1 MKKTLLLLAAMCV
14 SLAGFA
20 DLSTGEPHATVIPR
34 TGNRPV
40 EGDWGMYLGASV
52 TQIMDMVAYNKSYS
66 GNEKGQVYW
75 ALPMINLKYYFTDRV
90 EGRLGFQFA
99 SYGEQNELSKGSNK
113 VVQSE
118 RVHYTRFLPG
128 FAYHFSMNNP
138 IDVYLGAQIPVGFN
152 VNDNLTKADKNNY
165 TTSRDNMFV
174 IGAGVF
180 LGMQFFVADLPF
192 AIGIEGGY
200 SGQAHF
206 SAGARTTNVTEGNKQ
221 TNVTVNGASTGF
233 DTNVGGH
240 HIDANWGADAA
251 ITFTYFFRN

>member
-1 MKKTLLLLAAMCV
+1 MKKTFILLAAMCV
-14 SLAGFA
+14 SLATFA
-20 DLSTGEPHATVIPR
+20 DLSTGEPHANVIPR

-52 TQIMDMVAYNKSYS
+52 TQIMDMIQYNNSYN
-66 GNEKGQVYW
+66 GKDKGQVYW

-90 EGRLGFQFA
+90 EGRMGFQFA
-99 SYGEQNELSKGSNK
+99 AYGEQDKLANGSNK
-113 VVQSE
+113 VVASD

-128 FAYHFSMNNP
+128 IAYHFSMNNP

-152 VNDNLTKADKNNY
+152 VNDNMQKADKNNW
-165 TTSRDNMFV
+165 TTTRNNMFV

-206 SAGARTTNVTEGNKQ
+206 TAGGRTTTVTNGNKQ
-221 TNVTVNGASTGF
+221 TSVTVAGKTVTG
-233 DTNVGGH
+233 TNVGGH
-240 HIDANWGADAA
+240 HIDANWGADAG